1 MDVAALPWAIRPTDP
16 PREEGRKGIASWL
29 ERKEIQT
36 SIKRTVF
43 WYIPFIAPFNNPL
56 DQPIS
61 ICITVEASKGSCKK
75 HANTQK
81 E

>member
-1 MDVAALPWAIRPTDP
+1 MDVAGSLGRFVQPTDHK
-16 PREEGRKGIASWL
+16 EGRKGIASWL

-43 WYIPFIAPFNNPL
+43 WSRPFIAPFDNPL
-56 DQPIS
+56 DRTIS

-75 HANTQK
+75 STNTQK

>member
-1 MDVAALPWAIRPTDP
+1 MDVAALPWLIRPTDR

-43 WYIPFIAPFNNPL
+43 WYRPFIAPFDNPL
-56 DQPIS
+56 DRPIS
-61 ICITVEASKGSCKK
+61 ISKTFGDRIADRPMAK
-75 HANTQK
+75 NMI
-81 E
+81 